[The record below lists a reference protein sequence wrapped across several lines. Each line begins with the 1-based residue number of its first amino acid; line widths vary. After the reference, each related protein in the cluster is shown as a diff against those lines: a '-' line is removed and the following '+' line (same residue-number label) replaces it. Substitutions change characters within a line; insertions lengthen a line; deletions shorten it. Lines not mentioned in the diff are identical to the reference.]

1 MIGGCKPGSCI
12 RWQELGFDFILDVE
26 FEHVGMG
33 THAGAFAA
41 STVYIFY
48 CLERDDLYSNQY
60 L

>member
-41 STVYIFY
+41 SIYFLLSI
-48 CLERDDLYSNQY
+48 ER
-60 L
+60 